1 MMKIN
6 KLREVMNQK
15 GLEAVVILS
24 PYNRRYLSGFTG
36 TSGSLLITQD
46 KSLLIT
52 DFRYI
57 QQANDQAQDFEVINQ
72 EGPMLGK
79 IIELIKEGQYKKVG
93 VETHLITYNEYQALN
108 TDAVELSSIEGVI
121 ETIRMI
127 KDEFEIKQIQ
137 KAADIVDE
145 TYEHILKWVKPGMTE
160 NEVNNEMEM
169 FMRSKGATCSSFDT
183 IVASGH
189 RGALPHGVASNK
201 VIEEGDMIT
210 LDFGALY
217 EGYVSDVTRTFAIG
231 EPKEEMKKIYNIVLE
246 AQLAALEQIKPGM
259 TGKEADTI
267 ARDVIKS
274 YGYGEQFGHSLG
286 HGIGLEVHEGP
297 ALSQKSDIV
306 LEENMCITL
315 EPGIYVDGLGGVRIE
330 DDVLVTKNGLQRFT
344 KSSKD
349 LIIL

>member
-1 MMKIN
+1 MKIN
-6 KLREVMNQK
+6 KLREVMNEK

-46 KSLLIT
+46 NSLLIT

-72 EGPMLGK
+72 EGPMLSK
-79 IIELIKEGQYKKVG
+79 INDLIKEGQYKNVG
-93 VETHLITYNEYQALN
+93 VESHLITYNEYQALN
-108 TDAVELSSIEGVI
+108 TDAVELSSIESVI
-121 ETIRMI
+121 ETIRMV
-127 KDEFEIKQIQ
+127 KDEFEIKLIQ

-231 EPKEEMKKIYNIVLE
+231 QPKEEMKKIYNIVLE
-246 AQLAALEQIKPGM
+246 AQLTALEQIKPGM

-267 ARDVIKS
+267 ARDIIKS

>member
-1 MMKIN
+1 MKIN
-6 KLREVMNQK
+6 KLREVMNEK

-72 EGPMLGK
+72 EGPMLSK
-79 IIELIKEGQYKKVG
+79 INDLIKEGQYKNVG
-93 VETHLITYNEYQALN
+93 VESHLITYNEYQALN
-108 TDAVELSSIEGVI
+108 TDAVELSSIESVI
-121 ETIRMI
+121 ETIRMV

-231 EPKEEMKKIYNIVLE
+231 QPKEEMKKIYNIVLE
-246 AQLAALEQIKPGM
+246 AQLTALEQIKPGM

-267 ARDVIKS
+267 ARDIIKS

>member
-1 MMKIN
+1 MKFTN
-6 KLREVMNQK
+6 LRKVMEQK
-15 GLEAVVILS
+15 GLDAIVVLS

-46 KSLLIT
+46 TKQLIT

-57 QQANDQAQDFEVINQ
+57 QQANSQAEDFEIINQ
-72 EGPMLGK
+72 NGPMINK
-79 IIELIKEGQYKKVG
+79 INELIQHGDYKNVG
-93 VETHLITYNEYQALN
+93 VEADLITYNEYQALN
-108 TDAVELSSIEGVI
+108 TDEVQLSSIEGVI

-127 KDEFEIKQIQ
+127 KDDFEIKQIQ

-217 EGYVSDVTRTFAIG
+217 EGYVSDITRTFAIG

-246 AQLAALEQIKPGM
+246 SQLAALEQIKPGM
-259 TGKEADTI
+259 TGKEADSI
-267 ARDVIKS
+267 ARDIISS

-286 HGIGLEVHEGP
+286 HGIGLEVHEVP
-297 ALSQKSDIV
+297 ALSQKSDRV
-306 LEENMCITL
+306 LEENMCVTL
-315 EPGIYVDGLGGVRIE
+315 EPGIYVEGLGGVRIE
-330 DDVLVTKNGLQRFT
+330 DDVLVTKNGLQSFT
-344 KSSKD
+344 KSTKD

>member
-1 MMKIN
+1 MKFTN
-6 KLREVMNQK
+6 LRKVMEQK
-15 GLEAVVILS
+15 GLDAIVVLS

-46 KSLLIT
+46 TKQLIT

-57 QQANDQAQDFEVINQ
+57 QQANSQAEDFEIINQ
-72 EGPMLGK
+72 NGPMINK
-79 IIELIKEGQYKKVG
+79 INELIQHGNYKNVG
-93 VETHLITYNEYQALN
+93 VEADLITYNEYQALN
-108 TDAVELSSIEGVI
+108 TDEVQLSSIEGVI

-127 KDEFEIKQIQ
+127 KDDFEIKQIQ

-217 EGYVSDVTRTFAIG
+217 EGYVSDITRTFAIG

-246 AQLAALEQIKPGM
+246 SQLAALEQIKPGM
-259 TGKEADTI
+259 TGKEVDSI
-267 ARDVIKS
+267 ARDIISS

-306 LEENMCITL
+306 LEENMCVTL
-315 EPGIYVDGLGGVRIE
+315 EPGIYVEGLGGVRIE

-344 KSSKD
+344 KSTKD

>member
-1 MMKIN
+1 MKFTN
-6 KLREVMNQK
+6 LRKVMEQK
-15 GLEAVVILS
+15 GLDAIVVLS

-46 KSLLIT
+46 TKQLIT

-57 QQANDQAQDFEVINQ
+57 QQANSQAEDFEIINQ
-72 EGPMLGK
+72 NGPMINK
-79 IIELIKEGQYKKVG
+79 INELIQHGDYKNVG
-93 VETHLITYNEYQALN
+93 VEADLITYNEYQALN
-108 TDAVELSSIEGVI
+108 TDEVQLSSIEGVI

-127 KDEFEIKQIQ
+127 KDDFEIKQIQ

-217 EGYVSDVTRTFAIG
+217 EGYVSDITRTFAIG

-246 AQLAALEQIKPGM
+246 SQLAALEQIKPDM
-259 TGKEADTI
+259 TGKEADSI
-267 ARDVIKS
+267 ARDIISS

-306 LEENMCITL
+306 LEENMCVTL
-315 EPGIYVDGLGGVRIE
+315 EPGIYVEGLGGVRIE

-344 KSSKD
+344 KSTKD

>member
-1 MMKIN
+1 MKIN
-6 KLREVMNQK
+6 KLREVMNEK

-72 EGPMLGK
+72 EGPMLSK
-79 IIELIKEGQYKKVG
+79 INDLIKEGHYKNVG
-93 VETHLITYNEYQALN
+93 VESHLITYNEYQALN
-108 TDAVELSSIEGVI
+108 TDAVELSSIESVI
-121 ETIRMI
+121 ETIRMV

-267 ARDVIKS
+267 ARDIIKS

>member
-1 MMKIN
+1 MKFTN
-6 KLREVMNQK
+6 LRKVMEQK
-15 GLEAVVILS
+15 GLDAIVVLS

-46 KSLLIT
+46 TKQLIT

-57 QQANDQAQDFEVINQ
+57 QQANSQAEDFEIINQ
-72 EGPMLGK
+72 NGPMINK
-79 IIELIKEGQYKKVG
+79 INELIQHGDYKNVG
-93 VETHLITYNEYQALN
+93 VEADLITYNEYQALN
-108 TDAVELSSIEGVI
+108 TDEVQLSSIEGVI

-127 KDEFEIKQIQ
+127 KDDFEIKQIQ

-217 EGYVSDVTRTFAIG
+217 EGYVSDITRTFAIG

-246 AQLAALEQIKPGM
+246 SQLAALEQIKSGM
-259 TGKEADTI
+259 TGKEADSI
-267 ARDVIKS
+267 ARDIISS

-306 LEENMCITL
+306 LEENMCVTL
-315 EPGIYVDGLGGVRIE
+315 EPGIYVEGLGGVRIE

-344 KSSKD
+344 KSTKD

>member
-1 MMKIN
+1 MKFTN
-6 KLREVMNQK
+6 LRKVMEQK
-15 GLEAVVILS
+15 GLDAIVVLS

-46 KSLLIT
+46 TKQLIT

-57 QQANDQAQDFEVINQ
+57 QQANSQAEDFEIINQ
-72 EGPMLGK
+72 NGPMINK
-79 IIELIKEGQYKKVG
+79 INELIQHGDYKNVG
-93 VETHLITYNEYQALN
+93 VEADLITYNEYQALN
-108 TDAVELSSIEGVI
+108 TDEVQLSTIEGVI

-127 KDEFEIKQIQ
+127 KDDFEIKQIQ

-217 EGYVSDVTRTFAIG
+217 EGYVSDITRTFAIG

-246 AQLAALEQIKPGM
+246 SQLAALEQIKPGM
-259 TGKEADTI
+259 TGKEADSI
-267 ARDVIKS
+267 ARDIISS

-306 LEENMCITL
+306 LEENMCVTL
-315 EPGIYVDGLGGVRIE
+315 EPGIYVEGLGGVRIE

-344 KSSKD
+344 KSTKD

>member
-1 MMKIN
+1 MKIN
-6 KLREVMNQK
+6 KLREVMNEK

-24 PYNRRYLSGFTG
+24 PYNRRYLSRFTG

-72 EGPMLGK
+72 EGPMLSK
-79 IIELIKEGQYKKVG
+79 INDLIKEGQYKNVG
-93 VETHLITYNEYQALN
+93 VESHLITYNEYQALN
-108 TDAVELSSIEGVI
+108 TDAVELSSIESVI
-121 ETIRMI
+121 ETIRMV

-267 ARDVIKS
+267 ARDIIKS

>member
-1 MMKIN
+1 MKIN
-6 KLREVMNQK
+6 KLREVMNEK

-72 EGPMLGK
+72 EGPMLSK
-79 IIELIKEGQYKKVG
+79 INDLIKEGQYKNVG
-93 VETHLITYNEYQALN
+93 VESHLITYNEYQALN
-108 TDAVELSSIEGVI
+108 TDAVELSSIESVI
-121 ETIRMI
+121 ETIRMV
-127 KDEFEIKQIQ
+127 KDEFEIKLIQ

-145 TYEHILKWVKPGMTE
+145 TYEHILKWVKLGMTE

-217 EGYVSDVTRTFAIG
+217 EGYISDVTRTFAIG
-231 EPKEEMKKIYNIVLE
+231 QPKEEMKKIYNIVLE
-246 AQLAALEQIKPGM
+246 AQLTALEQIKPGM

-267 ARDVIKS
+267 ARDIIKS

>member
-1 MMKIN
+1 MKIN

-79 IIELIKEGQYKKVG
+79 INELIKEDQYKKVG

-145 TYEHILKWVKPGMTE
+145 TYEHILKWVKLGMTE

-217 EGYVSDVTRTFAIG
+217 EGYVSDITRTFAIG

>member
-1 MMKIN
+1 MKFTN
-6 KLREVMNQK
+6 LRKVMEQK
-15 GLEAVVILS
+15 GLDAIVVLS

-46 KSLLIT
+46 TKQLIT

-57 QQANDQAQDFEVINQ
+57 QQAKSQAEDFEIINQ
-72 EGPMLGK
+72 NGPMINK
-79 IIELIKEGQYKKVG
+79 INELIQHGDYKNVG
-93 VETHLITYNEYQALN
+93 VEADLITYNEYQALN
-108 TDAVELSSIEGVI
+108 TDEVQLSSIEGVI

-127 KDEFEIKQIQ
+127 KDDFEIKQIQ

-217 EGYVSDVTRTFAIG
+217 EGYVSDITRTFAIG

-246 AQLAALEQIKPGM
+246 SQLAALEQIKPGM
-259 TGKEADTI
+259 TGKEADSI
-267 ARDVIKS
+267 ARDIISS

-306 LEENMCITL
+306 LEENMCVTL
-315 EPGIYVDGLGGVRIE
+315 EPGIYVEGLGGVRIE

-344 KSSKD
+344 KSTKD

>member
-1 MMKIN
+1 MKNN
-6 KLREVMNQK
+6 KLRQVMNQK
-15 GLEAVVILS
+15 GLDAVVILS
-24 PYNRRYLSGFTG
+24 PYNCRYLSGFTG

-46 KSLLIT
+46 DSQLIT

-57 QQANDQAQDFEVINQ
+57 QQANDQAKDFEVINQ
-72 EGPMLGK
+72 EGPMLAK
-79 IIELIKEGQYKKVG
+79 INELIEQGKYKKVG
-93 VETHLITYNEYQALN
+93 VEADLITYNNYQSLN
-108 TDAVELSSIEGVI
+108 TENVELSSIEGVI

-145 TYEHILKWVKPGMTE
+145 TYEHILKWIKPGMTE

-201 VIEEGDMIT
+201 VIEHGDMIT
-210 LDFGALY
+210 LDYGALY

-231 EPKEEMKKIYNIVLE
+231 EPKKEMKKIYNIVLE

-259 TGKEADTI
+259 TGKEADSI
-267 ARDVIKS
+267 ARDIIKG
-274 YGYGEQFGHSLG
+274 YGYGDAFGHSLG

-297 ALSQKSDIV
+297 GLSQKSDIV

-315 EPGIYVDGLGGVRIE
+315 EPGIYIDGLGGVRIE

-344 KSSKD
+344 KTSKD

>member
-1 MMKIN
+1 MKIN
-6 KLREVMNQK
+6 KLREVMNEK

-72 EGPMLGK
+72 EGPMLSK
-79 IIELIKEGQYKKVG
+79 INDLIKEGQYKNVG
-93 VETHLITYNEYQALN
+93 VESHLITYNEYQALN
-108 TDAVELSSIEGVI
+108 TDAVELSSIESVI
-121 ETIRMI
+121 ETIRMV

-145 TYEHILKWVKPGMTE
+145 TYEHILKWVKLGMTE

-169 FMRSKGATCSSFDT
+169 FMRSQGATCSSFDT

-246 AQLAALEQIKPGM
+246 AQLTALEQIKPGM

-267 ARDVIKS
+267 ARAIIKS

>member
-1 MMKIN
+1 MKIN

-79 IIELIKEGQYKKVG
+79 INELIKEDQYKNVG

-169 FMRSKGATCSSFDT
+169 FMRRKGATCSSFDT
-183 IVASGH
+183 IVASGY

-246 AQLAALEQIKPGM
+246 AQLSALEQIKPGM

>member
-1 MMKIN
+1 MKFTN
-6 KLREVMNQK
+6 LRKVMEQK
-15 GLEAVVILS
+15 GLDAIVVLS

-46 KSLLIT
+46 TKQLIT

-57 QQANDQAQDFEVINQ
+57 QQANSQAEDFEIINQ
-72 EGPMLGK
+72 NGPMINK
-79 IIELIKEGQYKKVG
+79 INELIQHGDYKNVG
-93 VETHLITYNEYQALN
+93 VEADLITYNEYQALN
-108 TDAVELSSIEGVI
+108 TDEVQLSSIEGVI

-127 KDEFEIKQIQ
+127 KDDFENKQIQ

-217 EGYVSDVTRTFAIG
+217 EGYVSDITRTFAIG

-246 AQLAALEQIKPGM
+246 SQLAALEQIKPGM
-259 TGKEADTI
+259 TGKEADSI
-267 ARDVIKS
+267 ARDIISS

-306 LEENMCITL
+306 LEENMCVTL
-315 EPGIYVDGLGGVRIE
+315 EPGIYVEGLGGVRIE

-344 KSSKD
+344 KSTKD

>member
-1 MMKIN
+1 MKFTN
-6 KLREVMNQK
+6 LRKVMEQK
-15 GLEAVVILS
+15 GLDAIVVLS

-46 KSLLIT
+46 TKQLIT

-57 QQANDQAQDFEVINQ
+57 QQANSQAEDFEIINQ
-72 EGPMLGK
+72 NGPMINK
-79 IIELIKEGQYKKVG
+79 INELIQHGNYKNVG
-93 VETHLITYNEYQALN
+93 VEADLITYNEYQALN
-108 TDAVELSSIEGVI
+108 TDEVQLSSIEGVI

-127 KDEFEIKQIQ
+127 KDDFEIKQIQ

-169 FMRSKGATCSSFDT
+169 FMRSKGATSSSFDT

-217 EGYVSDVTRTFAIG
+217 EGYVSDITRTFAIG

-246 AQLAALEQIKPGM
+246 SQLAALEQIKPGM
-259 TGKEADTI
+259 TGKEADSI
-267 ARDVIKS
+267 ARDIISS

-306 LEENMCITL
+306 LEENMCVTL
-315 EPGIYVDGLGGVRIE
+315 EPGIYVEGLGGVRIE

-344 KSSKD
+344 KSTKD

>member
-1 MMKIN
+1 MKFTN
-6 KLREVMNQK
+6 LRKVMEQK
-15 GLEAVVILS
+15 GLDAIVVLS

-46 KSLLIT
+46 TKQLIT

-57 QQANDQAQDFEVINQ
+57 QQANSQAEDFEIINQ
-72 EGPMLGK
+72 NGPMINK
-79 IIELIKEGQYKKVG
+79 INELIQNGNYKNVG
-93 VETHLITYNEYQALN
+93 VEADLITYNEYQALN
-108 TDAVELSSIEGVI
+108 TDEVQLSSIEGVI

-127 KDEFEIKQIQ
+127 KDDFEIKQIQ

-217 EGYVSDVTRTFAIG
+217 EGYVSDITRTFAIG

-246 AQLAALEQIKPGM
+246 SQLAALEQIKPGM
-259 TGKEADTI
+259 TGKEADSI
-267 ARDVIKS
+267 ARDIISS

-306 LEENMCITL
+306 LEENMCVTL
-315 EPGIYVDGLGGVRIE
+315 EPGIYVEGLGGVRIE

-344 KSSKD
+344 KSTKD

>member
-1 MMKIN
+1 MKIN
-6 KLREVMNQK
+6 KLREVMNEK

-57 QQANDQAQDFEVINQ
+57 QQANYQAQDFEVINQ
-72 EGPMLGK
+72 EGPMLSK
-79 IIELIKEGQYKKVG
+79 INDLIKEGQYKNVG
-93 VETHLITYNEYQALN
+93 VESHLITYNEYQALN
-108 TDAVELSSIEGVI
+108 TDAVELSSIESVI
-121 ETIRMI
+121 ETIRMV
-127 KDEFEIKQIQ
+127 KDEFEIKLIQ

-231 EPKEEMKKIYNIVLE
+231 QPKEEMKKIYNIVLE
-246 AQLAALEQIKPGM
+246 AQLTALEQIKPGM

-267 ARDVIKS
+267 ARDIIKS

>member
-1 MMKIN
+1 MKIN
-6 KLREVMNQK
+6 KLRQVMSK
-15 GLEAVVILS
+15 KELDAVVILS
-24 PYNRRYLSGFTG
+24 PYNRMYLSGYTG

-46 KSLLIT
+46 QSLLIT

-57 QQANDQAQDFEVINQ
+57 QQANDQAKDFKVINQ

-79 IIELIKEGQYKKVG
+79 INDLIKQGPYKNVG
-93 VETHLITYNEYQALN
+93 VEADLITYNDFQALN
-108 TDAVELSSIEGVI
+108 TENVELSSIEGVI

-127 KDEFEIKQIQ
+127 KDEFEIQQIQ
-137 KAADIVDE
+137 KASDIVDE
-145 TYEHILKWVKPGMTE
+145 TYEHILEWVKPGMTE

-201 VIEEGDMIT
+201 VIENGDMIT

-217 EGYVSDVTRTFAIG
+217 EGYVSDITRTFAIG

-267 ARDVIKS
+267 ARDIIKG
-274 YGYGEQFGHSLG
+274 YGYGDAFGHSLG

-297 ALSQKSDIV
+297 GLSQKSDIV
-306 LEENMCITL
+306 LEENMCVTL

-330 DDVLVTKNGLQRFT
+330 DDVLVTKNGLERFT

>member
-1 MMKIN
+1 MKIN
-6 KLREVMNQK
+6 KLREVMNEK

-72 EGPMLGK
+72 EGPMLSK
-79 IIELIKEGQYKKVG
+79 INDLIKEGQYKNVG
-93 VETHLITYNEYQALN
+93 VESHLITYNEYQALN
-108 TDAVELSSIEGVI
+108 TDAVELSSIESVI
-121 ETIRMI
+121 ETIRMV
-127 KDEFEIKQIQ
+127 KDEFEIKLIQ

-217 EGYVSDVTRTFAIG
+217 EGDVSDVTRTFAIG
-231 EPKEEMKKIYNIVLE
+231 QPKEEMKKIYNIVLE
-246 AQLAALEQIKPGM
+246 AQLTALEQIKPGM

-267 ARDVIKS
+267 ARDIIKS

>member
-1 MMKIN
+1 MKFTN
-6 KLREVMNQK
+6 LRKVMEQK
-15 GLEAVVILS
+15 GLDAIVVLS

-46 KSLLIT
+46 TKQLIT

-57 QQANDQAQDFEVINQ
+57 QQANSQAEDFEIINQ
-72 EGPMLGK
+72 NGPMINK
-79 IIELIKEGQYKKVG
+79 INELIQHGNYKNVG
-93 VETHLITYNEYQALN
+93 VEADLITYNEYQALN
-108 TDAVELSSIEGVI
+108 TDEVQLSSIEGVI

-127 KDEFEIKQIQ
+127 KDDFEIKQIQ

-217 EGYVSDVTRTFAIG
+217 EGYVSDITRTFAIG

-246 AQLAALEQIKPGM
+246 SQLAALEQIKPGM
-259 TGKEADTI
+259 TGKEADSI
-267 ARDVIKS
+267 ARDIISS

-306 LEENMCITL
+306 LEENMCVTL
-315 EPGIYVDGLGGVRIE
+315 EPGIYVEGLGGVRIE

-344 KSSKD
+344 KSTKD

>member
-1 MMKIN
+1 MKIN
-6 KLREVMNQK
+6 KLREVMNEK

-72 EGPMLGK
+72 EGPMLSK
-79 IIELIKEGQYKKVG
+79 INDLIKEGQYKNVG
-93 VETHLITYNEYQALN
+93 VESHLITYNEYQALN
-108 TDAVELSSIEGVI
+108 TDAVELSSIESVI
-121 ETIRMI
+121 ETIRMV
-127 KDEFEIKQIQ
+127 KDEFEIKLIQ

-231 EPKEEMKKIYNIVLE
+231 QPKEEMKKIYNIVLE
-246 AQLAALEQIKPGM
+246 AQLTALEQIKPGM

-267 ARDVIKS
+267 ARDIIKS

-297 ALSQKSDIV
+297 ALSQKSDII

-330 DDVLVTKNGLQRFT
+330 DDVLVIKNGLQRFT

>member
-1 MMKIN
+1 MKFTN
-6 KLREVMNQK
+6 LRKVMEQK
-15 GLEAVVILS
+15 GLDAIVVLS

-36 TSGSLLITQD
+36 TSGSLLITKDTKQ
-46 KSLLIT
+46 LIT

-57 QQANDQAQDFEVINQ
+57 QQATSQAEEFEIINQ
-72 EGPMLGK
+72 KGPMIDK
-79 IIELIKEGQYKKVG
+79 INELIQQGNYKNIG
-93 VETHLITYNEYQALN
+93 VEADLITYNEYQSLN
-108 TDAVELSSIEGVI
+108 TDDVKLSSIEGVI
-121 ETIRMI
+121 ETIRMV

-145 TYEHILKWVKPGMTE
+145 TYEHILKWIKPGMTE

-169 FMRSKGATCSSFDT
+169 FMRSKGATSSSFDT

-217 EGYVSDVTRTFAIG
+217 EGYVSDITRTFAIG

-246 AQLAALEQIKPGM
+246 SQLAALEQIKPGM
-259 TGKEADTI
+259 TGKEADSI
-267 ARDVIKS
+267 ARDIISS

-306 LEENMCITL
+306 LEENMCVTL
-315 EPGIYVDGLGGVRIE
+315 EPGIYVEGLGGVRIE

-344 KSSKD
+344 KSTKD

>member
-1 MMKIN
+1 MKFTN
-6 KLREVMNQK
+6 LRKVMEQK
-15 GLEAVVILS
+15 GLDAIVVLS

-46 KSLLIT
+46 TKQLIT

-57 QQANDQAQDFEVINQ
+57 QQANSQAEDFEIINQ
-72 EGPMLGK
+72 NGPMINK
-79 IIELIKEGQYKKVG
+79 INELIQHGNYKNVG
-93 VETHLITYNEYQALN
+93 VEADLITYNEYQALN
-108 TDAVELSSIEGVI
+108 TDEVQLSSIEGVI

-127 KDEFEIKQIQ
+127 KDDFEIKQIQ

-169 FMRSKGATCSSFDT
+169 FMRNKGATCSSFDT

-217 EGYVSDVTRTFAIG
+217 EGYVSDITRTFAIG

-246 AQLAALEQIKPGM
+246 SQLAALEQIKPGM
-259 TGKEADTI
+259 TGKEADSI
-267 ARDVIKS
+267 ARDIISS

-306 LEENMCITL
+306 LEENMCVTL
-315 EPGIYVDGLGGVRIE
+315 EPGIYVEGLGGVRIE

-344 KSSKD
+344 KSTKD